1 MKIVF
6 ALSALVMALGLSVSG
21 ADAQQPGKA
30 YRIGYLLNAATIGG
44 VQQEA
49 FKKRLQELGYAE
61 GQNLTIHWAFT
72 KGDRDR
78 VPGLV
83 AELVNLK
90 PDCIVAVGVGLTR
103 AVKQAT
109 GTIPIVMAN
118 ADEDPVQ
125 QGLVSSLARPGGNV
139 TGFTNI
145 GSDLAGKRLELLKET
160 VPKAT
165 RIALLSAGGPGAGGH
180 IKESQSVAPT
190 LGIQLQSIEVPNP
203 EPAGIERA
211 CKDAVSERAN
221 ALVVVN
227 TGGITNHRAQIA
239 SLAVKTRLPAMYT
252 TAESVRDG
260 GLMSY
265 ADDPTD
271 RSRRVAEY
279 VDRILKGTKPGDL
292 PVQRPVKFELII
304 NLNAAKQIGL
314 TIPPSV
320 LARADRVIK

>member
-165 RIALLSAGGPGAGGH
+165 RIAIVSAGGPGASGH

-190 LGIQLQSIEVPNP
+190 LGIRLQSLEVPNP
-203 EPAGIERA
+203 EPTGIERA
-211 CKDAVSERAN
+211 FKDAVNERAN

-239 SLAVKTRLPAMYT
+239 SSAVKTHLPAMYT
-252 TAESVRDG
+252 AAESVRDG

-292 PVQRPVKFELII
+292 PVQRPMKFELII